1 MCIEVLT
8 ETYRK
13 EHFSE
18 ENLWRFFEC
27 FAKGLNIMDHAN
39 ESPERKQDS
48 RNPMCKNP

>member
-1 MCIEVLT
+1 MRIAVLT

-27 FAKGLNIMDHAN
+27 FAKSLNIMDHAN
-39 ESPERKQDS
+39 ESPERKQGS
-48 RNPMCKNP
+48 RDPICKNP